1 MQVAA
6 QCYTFKAAV
15 VADIG
20 RRNAALMQP
29 GISVTVIH
37 TAAPVTASSPE
48 RRPLLRSRVFVRL
61 LFLSLSQPCVPSLIA
76 ASLPSRLT
84 VADRRG

>member
-37 TAAPVTASSPE
+37 TAPITASSPE

-61 LFLSLSQPCVPSLIA
+61 LLPSLSRPCVPTLIA
-76 ASLPSRLT
+76 APLPSRRT
-84 VADRRG
+84 VADQRG

>member
-48 RRPLLRSRVFVRL
+48 RRPLLRSRVVRL
-61 LFLSLSQPCVPSLIA
+61 LFPSLSRPCVPSLIA
-76 ASLPSRLT
+76 APLPSRRT